1 MEGCSVREEIVFFNL
16 FQTIC
21 KFQIRKGVDNNMTN
35 ILKEKASKVVDEA
48 SKAADSAFDSAK
60 SAVSGTVKGAEEQ
73 SGNVTDAAAEKAKT
87 EWKKK

>member
-1 MEGCSVREEIVFFNL
+1 
-16 FQTIC
+16 
-21 KFQIRKGVDNNMTN
+21 MTN

-73 SGNVTDAAAEKAKT
+73 
-87 EWKKK
+87 